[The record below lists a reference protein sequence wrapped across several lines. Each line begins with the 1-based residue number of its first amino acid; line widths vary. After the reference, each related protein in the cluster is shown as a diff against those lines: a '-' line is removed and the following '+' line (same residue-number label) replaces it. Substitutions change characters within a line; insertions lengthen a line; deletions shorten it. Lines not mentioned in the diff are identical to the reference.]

1 MANQGISMRG
11 FSSREKFFDHT
22 PIDDY
27 RQEINE
33 NLIDKLLVLQ
43 KNFENDTSDLMAA
56 EEYLR
61 ELNRQGKITTVIRLY
76 QKYELHFRSN
86 QRYS

>member
-1 MANQGISMRG
+1 MRG
-11 FSSREKFFDHT
+11 FSSRDKIFDYV

-43 KNFENDTSDLMAA
+43 KNFESDPSDLMAA

-61 ELNRQGKITTVIRLY
+61 ELNRQGKITTVIRIY

-86 QRYS
+86 